1 MFLKHRCV
9 YRKEGSYYRKTM
21 KDKKE
26 DILYKIQ
33 VLKALDEDI
42 NENKKIDIKDG
53 YGKTRHKIRKQSG
66 KLYIWKT
73 FNRIAAMLAIP
84 LLLST
89 LILSYMQ
96 LKQGETLSAVT
107 HMEVVAAP
115 GTVIKTQLP
124 DQSEVWLNGGS
135 ALRYPSRFGDDKRT
149 VELTGEAFFE
159 VKTNPNHPF
168 EVDIS
173 SGMKIIAKGTAFN
186 ISAYPDDV
194 RYEATLQQGVID
206 VVLGQKTISLLPNEM
221 VAYDKNAGVLH
232 KSTINI
238 DEKTGWKEGRL
249 IFRNTPLDEV
259 FRRLS
264 RRYNVD
270 FDVHKSADADYG
282 IWATFTTENI
292 PQILDVL
299 KMAAPIKWSIRE
311 MEQQNDLSYSRQRI
325 DVWIK

>member
-1 MFLKHRCV
+1 M
-9 YRKEGSYYRKTM
+9 
-21 KDKKE
+21 
-26 DILYKIQ
+26 LYKIQ

-42 NENKKIDIKDG
+42 YENKNIDVKAG
-53 YGKTRHKIRKQSG
+53 YGKTRLKIRKQSG
-66 KLYIWKT
+66 KRYIWQT

-96 LKQGETLSAVT
+96 MKYYQGNTDLVIT
-107 HMEVVAAP
+107 DMEVVAAP
-115 GTVIKTQLP
+115 GTVIRTQLP
-124 DQSEVWLNGGS
+124 DESEVWLNGGS
-135 ALRYPSRFGDDKRT
+135 VLRYPSRFGDNKRT
-149 VELTGEAFFE
+149 VELMGEAFFE
-159 VKTNPNHPF
+159 VKTDSDHPF
-168 EVDIS
+168 EVNIP

-186 ISAYPDDV
+186 ISAYLDDM

-206 VVLGQKTISLLPNEM
+206 VVFGQKTISLSPNEM
-221 VAYDKNAGVLH
+221 VVYDKSAGLLQ
-232 KSTINI
+232 KSTVNI

-259 FRRLS
+259 FKRLS

-270 FDVHKSADADYG
+270 FDVHKNADADYG